1 MVIVNTVVMVR
12 GLGLG
17 QPQVALTLAV
27 YGAGSMLAA
36 LLLPRILDRVA
47 DRPIMI
53 GAAALLTIA
62 LGTLAAIGA
71 VLPSGRISWTL
82 LLASWPILGIAYS
95 MSITP
100 SGRLLR
106 RSASAEDRP
115 ALFAAQFALSHICWL
130 IAYPLVGQLGARAGL
145 PAAFGSMAIL
155 ALIGVVAALMLWP
168 AGDPDEVV
176 HAHDDLPAGH
186 PHLREAHGA
195 GRQAHAFVI
204 DDLHQRWPRS

>member
-1 MVIVNTVVMVR
+1 VINFLWLFSGTAVGFLASAALVVSSGLARRVASDKRQADGIYAKTTRGIRIYLKTPRLRGLLAINLAAAAASAMVIVNTVVMVR

-115 ALFAAQFALSHICWL
+115 ALFAAQFAL
-130 IAYPLVGQLGARAGL
+130 
-145 PAAFGSMAIL
+145 
-155 ALIGVVAALMLWP
+155 
-168 AGDPDEVV
+168 
-176 HAHDDLPAGH
+176 
-186 PHLREAHGA
+186 
-195 GRQAHAFVI
+195 
-204 DDLHQRWPRS
+204 